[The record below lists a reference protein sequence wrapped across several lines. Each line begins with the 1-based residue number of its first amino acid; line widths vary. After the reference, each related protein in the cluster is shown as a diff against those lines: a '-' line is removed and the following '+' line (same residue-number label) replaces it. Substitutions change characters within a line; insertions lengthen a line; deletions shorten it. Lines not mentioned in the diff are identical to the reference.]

1 MLNYFFCKSRIKCV
15 CVGACVWGGGGV
27 SSVVYLILELF
38 ILLFEELNESFGELL
53 NSELVKVI

>member
-1 MLNYFFCKSRIKCV
+1 MLNYFFCKSRIKRAHV
-15 CVGACVWGGGGV
+15 RVCVWGEGV

>member
-1 MLNYFFCKSRIKCV
+1 MCMCV
-15 CVGACVWGGGGV
+15 CVWRGGV

>member
-1 MLNYFFCKSRIKCV
+1 MCV
-15 CVGACVWGGGGV
+15 CVCVWGEGV

>member
-15 CVGACVWGGGGV
+15 GVCVCVWGEGV